1 MHDRQKTG
9 NVEAGGRG
17 QLDDHEGSRAPA
29 KCRLEYERSRLFVLA
44 ISSPIFDT

>member
-17 QLDDHEGSRAPA
+17 QLDDYEGLRAPA
-29 KCRLEYERSRLFVLA
+29 KCRVRVRA
-44 ISSPIFDT
+44 